1 MRGDSTNQGELFS
14 YVSLEARIPDNH
26 PIRKV
31 RKIVDTALAE
41 IEPAFNDMYSSVGRP
56 SIPPE
61 QLIRSMLLQI
71 FFTIRSERQMA
82 MPNCIERAQAKNLA
96 CATWDIY

>member
-1 MRGDSTNQGELFS
+1 MRGDSTNQGELLS
-14 YVSLEARIPDNH
+14 YVSLEDRIPDNH

-41 IEPAFNDMYSSVGRP
+41 IETSFDDMYSSIGRP

-61 QLIRSMLLQI
+61 QLHIMI
-71 FFTIRSERQMA
+71 FNSLKINRINGLFTIEW
-82 MPNCIERAQAKNLA
+82 E
-96 CATWDIY
+96 

>member
-14 YVSLEARIPDNH
+14 CVSLESRVPAAQ

-31 RKIVDTALAE
+31 RNIVDVALNE
-41 IEPAFNDMYSSVGRP
+41 LEPAFDEMYSSVGRP

-61 QLIRSMLLQI
+61 ELI
-71 FFTIRSERQMA
+71 
-82 MPNCIERAQAKNLA
+82 
-96 CATWDIY
+96 